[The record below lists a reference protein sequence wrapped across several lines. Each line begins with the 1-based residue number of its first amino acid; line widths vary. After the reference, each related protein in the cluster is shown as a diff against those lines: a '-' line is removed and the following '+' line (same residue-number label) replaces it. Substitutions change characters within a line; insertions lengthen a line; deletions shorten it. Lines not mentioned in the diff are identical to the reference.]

1 MDTKTDFKKAQ
12 LKKHKTI
19 ATTFFVVMA
28 VIYIASEILLRK
40 NFPAW
45 IGYIKAFSE
54 AAMVGALA
62 DWFAVTALFHHPLG
76 LKIPHTNLI
85 EKKKKDIGDNLG
97 KFVVENFLNP
107 QTIRPYIGKIEV
119 SGYVAGWLEKDKNR
133 KTLITELSK
142 IIADI
147 LQKAD
152 DTAVSVFIAKKGE
165 ALLDNVEL
173 NKTLASVLQYVV
185 DKNEHEKLLTYFL
198 GKAKYYV
205 AENEDVIRQR
215 VKKESGILI
224 PGFVDNMIAN
234 RITVGIANYL
244 HEIEQ
249 DPHHAIRSELT
260 QQLNK
265 FIQQLREENKWKTE
279 LDKLKEG
286 LLSQQNLRQYAADIW
301 TNIKSILLNELSGDN
316 SRFLRYIDSNICSFA
331 QSLKT
336 DNVLRNKID
345 SWVRLNAYKIFLK
358 NVDNVGTLISNTVG
372 NWQGDELS
380 GKLELEVGKDLQYI
394 RINGTLV
401 GGLVGLAIYTITQLI

>member
-1 MDTKTDFKKAQ
+1 MDAKTDFKKAQ

-28 VIYIASEILLRK
+28 TIYIVSEILLRK

-107 QTIRPYIGKIEV
+107 QTIRPYISKIEV
-119 SGYVAGWLEKDKNR
+119 SGYAAGWLEKDKNR
-133 KTLITELSK
+133 QTLITELSK
-142 IIADI
+142 IISNI

-152 DTAVSVFIAKKGE
+152 DATVSAFIAKKGE
-165 ALLDNVEL
+165 ALLDNIEL

-198 GKAKYYV
+198 SKAKYYV
-205 AENEDVIRQR
+205 AENEDMIRQR

-249 DPHHAIRSELT
+249 DPHHAIRNELT

-265 FIQQLREENKWKTE
+265 FIQQLREENKWKAE

-286 LLSQQNLRQYAADIW
+286 LLSPQNIQQYAADIW
-301 TNIKSILLNELSGDN
+301 TNIKSILLNELSDGN
-316 SRFLRYIDSNICSFA
+316 SRFLIYSDNKILSFA

-336 DNVLRNKID
+336 DNIVRNKID
-345 SWVRLNAYKIFLK
+345 
-358 NVDNVGTLISNTVG
+358 
-372 NWQGDELS
+372 
-380 GKLELEVGKDLQYI
+380 
-394 RINGTLV
+394 
-401 GGLVGLAIYTITQLI
+401 

>member
-1 MDTKTDFKKAQ
+1 MNPTTDLKAAQ

-28 VIYIASEILLRK
+28 LIYIATEVLLRK

-45 IGYIKAFSE
+45 IGYVKAFSE

-107 QTIRPYIGKIEV
+107 QTIRPYINKIEV
-119 SGYVAGWLEKDKNR
+119 SNYVASWLEKEKNR

-142 IIADI
+142 IISGI

-152 DTAVSVFIAKKGE
+152 DATVSAFIAKKGE
-165 ALLDNVEL
+165 ALLDNIEL
-173 NKTLASVLQYVV
+173 NKTLASVLQYVI

-198 GKAKYYV
+198 SKAKYYV

-215 VKKESGILI
+215 VKKESSVLI

-249 DPHHAIRSELT
+249 DPHHAIRNELT

-265 FIQQLREENKWKTE
+265 FIQQLREENKWKAE
-279 LDKLKEG
+279 LDKLKNG
-286 LLSQQNLRQYAADIW
+286 LLSRQNLQQYATDIW
-301 TNIKSILLNELSGDN
+301 TNIKSVLLNELSDGN
-316 SRFLRYIDSNICSFA
+316 SRFLIYIDNNILAFA

-336 DNVLRNKID
+336 DSVLRNRID
-345 SWVRLNAYKIFLK
+345 SWVRLNAYKIFLR
-358 NVDNVGTLISNTVG
+358 NVDNVGALISNTVG

-380 GKLELEVGKDLQYI
+380 RKLELEVGKDLQYI

-401 GGLVGLAIYTITQLI
+401 GGLVGLIIYTITQLI